1 MTDQNYAAIE
11 RALQRAA
18 TAKPLLVAL
27 DFDGTL
33 APLVDV
39 PDDARMTAKARAAVE
54 ALAAAPQTTVALVS
68 GRGLAN
74 LRQVSE
80 ADPKWWLIG
89 SHGVE
94 LEGPANGGV
103 VQVPT
108 ADPVERQAL
117 WDDFV
122 AIAKAFPGAWVET
135 KPWGAALHTRSLPAD
150 IEEEIRHK
158 ARAAITPYGER
169 VTTRLGHG
177 IIESSLQSQH
187 KGDGIEALRQHL
199 HPEATLFIGDDLT
212 DEDAQAVLGPGDV
225 GIRCGPGESMATY
238 FLADVDA
245 VADFLASVA
254 TLRSE

>member
-1 MTDQNYAAIE
+1 MSADYAPIE
-11 RALQRAA
+11 QALERAA

-39 PDDARMTAKARAAVE
+39 PDDARMTARARAAVD
-54 ALAAAPQTTVALVS
+54 ALAAAPETAVALVS

-80 ADPKWWLIG
+80 ADPQWWLIG

-94 LEGPANGGV
+94 LEGPADGGV

-122 AIAKAFPGAWVET
+122 AIAEAFPGAWVET
-135 KPWGAALHTRSLPAD
+135 KPWGAALHTRSLPATG
-150 IEEEIRHK
+150 EEEIRRR
-158 ARAAITPYGER
+158 ARDAIASYGDR

-177 IIESSLQSQH
+177 IIEASLQSQN
-187 KGDGIEALRQHL
+187 KGDGIEALRDYL
-199 HPEATLFIGDDLT
+199 HPDATLFIGDDLT
-212 DEDAQAVLGPGDV
+212 DEDAQAVLGSGDV
-225 GIRCGPGESMATY
+225 GIRCGEGDSLAQY

-245 VADFLASVA
+245 VADFLTSLAVH
-254 TLRSE
+254 RRG

>member
-1 MTDQNYAAIE
+1 MTKDYAPIGQ
-11 RALQRAA
+11 ALERAA
-18 TAKPLLVAL
+18 TARPLLVAL

-33 APLVDV
+33 ARLVDV
-39 PDDARMTAKARAAVE
+39 PDDARMTAQARAAVE
-54 ALAAAPQTTVALVS
+54 ALAAAPETTVALVS

-80 ADPKWWLIG
+80 ADPQWWLIG

-108 ADPVERQAL
+108 ADPMERQAL

-122 AIAKAFPGAWVET
+122 AIAEEFPGAWVET
-135 KPWGAALHTRSLPAD
+135 KPWGAALHTRSLPDAV
-150 IEEEIRHK
+150 EEEIRRK
-158 ARAAITPYGER
+158 ARDAIAPYGDG
-169 VTTRLGHG
+169 VTTRIGHG
-177 IIESSLQSQH
+177 IIESSLQSQN
-187 KGDGIEALRQHL
+187 KGDGIEALRDYL

-212 DEDAQAVLGPGDV
+212 DEDAQAALGPGDV
-225 GIRCGPGESMATY
+225 GIRCGEGDSVARY

-245 VADFLASVA
+245 VAGFLSSLAA
-254 TLRSE
+254 LRRG